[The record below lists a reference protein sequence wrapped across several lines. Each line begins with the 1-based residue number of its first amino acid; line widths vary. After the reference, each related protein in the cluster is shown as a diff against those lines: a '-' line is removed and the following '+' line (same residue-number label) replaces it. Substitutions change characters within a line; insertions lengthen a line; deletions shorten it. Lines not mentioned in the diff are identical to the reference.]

1 MNDLDK
7 PIADDA
13 SVNGDT
19 LTKRN
24 LVIRIAQETGMNQ
37 QDVHTVIQRA
47 LDAITESLGK
57 NMHVEFREFG
67 VFEVVTRKSRIGRN
81 PKKPENIVQIPAHQA
96 VRFKPGRMMREAIQK
111 LERQ

>member
-37 QDVHTVIQRA
+37 HDVHTVLHRA
-47 LDAITESLGK
+47 FEAITESLCKGQ
-57 NMHVEFREFG
+57 HVEFREFG
-67 VFEVVTRKSRIGRN
+67 VFKVVTRKPRIGRN
-81 PKKPENIVQIPAHQA
+81 PHKPEDTVRIPARK
-96 VRFKPGRMMREAIQK
+96 VVIFKAGRALREAMQK
-111 LERQ
+111 LG